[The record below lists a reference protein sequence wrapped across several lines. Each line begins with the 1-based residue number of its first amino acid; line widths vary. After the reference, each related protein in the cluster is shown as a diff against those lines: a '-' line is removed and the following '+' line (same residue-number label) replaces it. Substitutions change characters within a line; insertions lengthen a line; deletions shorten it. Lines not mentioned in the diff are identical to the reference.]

1 MIEVSFS
8 RLELGATLPN
18 PTLVSVVKMKYI
30 LVMYRDCKRERTK
43 IVSKSFFHTG
53 GKGAGGVSEKITAVQ
68 LINVNN

>member
-43 IVSKSFFHTG
+43 IVSKIFSHG
-53 GKGAGGVSEKITAVQ
+53 GKGAGGVSDKITAVQ

>member
-43 IVSKSFFHTG
+43 SLVRVFFTRG
-53 GKGAGGVSEKITAVQ
+53 ERGQGECQTRS
-68 LINVNN
+68 LLCN

>member
-43 IVSKSFFHTG
+43 IVSKSFFTR
-53 GKGAGGVSEKITAVQ
+53 GARGQGEGQTRS
-68 LINVNN
+68 LLCN

>member
-30 LVMYRDCKRERTK
+30 LVMYRNCKRERTK
-43 IVSKSFFHTG
+43 IVSKSFFTRG
-53 GKGAGGVSEKITAVQ
+53 ERGQGECQTRS
-68 LINVNN
+68 LLCN

>member
-8 RLELGATLPN
+8 RLEFGATLPN

-43 IVSKSFFHTG
+43 SLVRVFFTRG
-53 GKGAGGVSEKITAVQ
+53 ERGQGECQTRS
-68 LINVNN
+68 LLCN

>member
-43 IVSKSFFHTG
+43 IVSKSFFSHG
-53 GKGAGGVSEKITAVQ
+53 GKGAGGVSDKITAVQ

>member
-43 IVSKSFFHTG
+43 IVSKSFFFTRG
-53 GKGAGGVSEKITAVQ
+53 ERGQGECQTRS
-68 LINVNN
+68 LLCN

>member
-43 IVSKSFFHTG
+43 IVSKSFSHE
-53 GKGAGGVSEKITAVQ
+53 GKGGRGSVRQDHCCA
-68 LINVNN
+68 IN